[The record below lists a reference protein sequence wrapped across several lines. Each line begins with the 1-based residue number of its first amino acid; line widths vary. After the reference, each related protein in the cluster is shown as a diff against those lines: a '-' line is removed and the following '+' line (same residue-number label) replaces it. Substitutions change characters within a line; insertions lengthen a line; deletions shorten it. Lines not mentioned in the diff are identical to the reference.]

1 MKSMKSEW
9 EHRQEI
15 VEVCRMIHQKG
26 YISATDGNVSVR
38 TGENRVIT
46 TPSGFGKG
54 FLRTEDLVITDLK
67 GRVIS
72 GKWLPSSEIRM
83 HLCVY
88 QLRPDLRAV
97 IHAHPPVAIAFTIF
111 GLSLAKCILPEV
123 VLSLG
128 VIPTAEYAT
137 PGTEEVPQAI
147 KDYIT
152 KYDAL
157 ILERHGSLTV
167 GKDLKDAYFK
177 LEKLEHYATIT
188 FLARM
193 LGEVRS
199 LSPTQIEKLAALQ
212 TSEEEK
218 KRSLQC
224 LEYGVCGYPSPD
236 KESTPDETSLRQ
248 LIAEEIEKEL
258 SKG

>member
-1 MKSMKSEW
+1 MKSEW

-15 VEVCRMIHQKG
+15 VEICKLIHQKG

-38 TGENRVIT
+38 TGKNRIIT
-46 TPSGFGKG
+46 TPKGFGKG
-54 FLRTEDLVITDLK
+54 FIATDDLVVCDLK
-67 GRVIS
+67 GKVIS
-72 GKWLPSSEIRM
+72 GKWPPSSEIKM

-88 QLRPDLRAV
+88 QLRPDVRAT
-97 IHAHPPVAIAFTIF
+97 IHAHPPVSIAFTIA

-128 VIPTAEYAT
+128 IIPTAEYAT
-137 PGTEEVPQAI
+137 PTTEEVPQSI

-152 KYDAL
+152 QYDAL

-177 LEKLEHYATIT
+177 LEKLEHTATIS
-188 FLARM
+188 FIARM
-193 LGEVRS
+193 LGEVKT
-199 LSPTQIEKLAALQ
+199 LSPTQIEKLIALQ
-212 TSEEEK
+212 TTEEEK

-224 LEYGVCGYPSPD
+224 LECGACGYSAPD
-236 KESTPDETSLRQ
+236 KKNAPDKTSLRE
-248 LIAEEIEKEL
+248 LVLEEIEKEL
-258 SKG
+258 TKG

>member
-1 MKSMKSEW
+1 MKSEW

-15 VEVCRMIHQKG
+15 VEICRLIHQKG
-26 YISATDGNVSVR
+26 CISATDGNVSVR
-38 TGENRVIT
+38 TGENRIIT
-46 TPSGFGKG
+46 TPRGFGKG
-54 FLRTEDLVITDLK
+54 FLTTEDMVVTDLK
-67 GRVIS
+67 GRVVF
-72 GKWLPSSEIRM
+72 GKRQPSSEIRM

-88 QLRPDLRAV
+88 QLRPDVKAV
-97 IHAHPPVAIAFTIF
+97 IHAHPPVATAFTIA

-128 VIPTAEYAT
+128 IIPTAEYAT
-137 PGTEEVPQAI
+137 PTTEEVPQAI

-177 LEKLEHYATIT
+177 LEKLEHTATIT
-188 FLARM
+188 FIARM
-193 LGEVRS
+193 LGEVRT
-199 LSPTQIEKLAALQ
+199 LSPTQIEKLIALQ

-224 LEYGVCGYPSPD
+224 LECGACGHSSTDTDKKDVPD
-236 KESTPDETSLRQ
+236 KTSLRE
-248 LIAEEIEKEL
+248 LVLEEIKQEL